1 LLRTALNNSVNQARA
16 SPVIERLAYVPRLPT
31 DWVPQFKKF
40 ANAQGA
46 ELIKAVDRWL
56 EARQVKS
63 ARSRQAKSTV
73 MAGVH
78 VFGFTEKSE
87 T

>member
-40 ANAQGA
+40 AQGA